1 MASNSLH
8 DQAKALESQ
17 ISSIL
22 SFYDISELPMQQK
35 DLVTNLKHQLVDI
48 RLDAR
53 DYEYAETR
61 AEQLQHAKEG
71 KQRLGQLEQ
80 SILKAS
86 EYNMFGA
93 VDVAHISAGIE
104 QLISGME

>member
-1 MASNSLH
+1 VASNSLH

-17 ISSIL
+17 IGTIL
-22 SFYDISELPMQQK
+22 SFYDVSELPMQQK

-53 DYEYAETR
+53 DYEYAQTR

-71 KQRLGQLEQ
+71 KQRLRQLQQ
-80 SILKAS
+80 SLLKAS
-86 EYNMFGA
+86 EYNMFGP

>member
-17 ISSIL
+17 IGTIL
-22 SFYDISELPMQQK
+22 SFYDVSELPMQQK

-53 DYEYAETR
+53 DYEYAQTR

-71 KQRLGQLEQ
+71 KQRLRQLQQ
-80 SILKAS
+80 SLLKAS
-86 EYNMFGA
+86 EYNMFGP
-93 VDVAHISAGIE
+93 VDVARISAGIE